1 MISKGLLLENWQVAL
16 LSDTLHDLELD
27 EELGSELQEI
37 LEKLDYHIVI
47 VRLQWE
53 LLSDEEKAEW
63 INMSIKERIDLIMRK
78 ESE

>member
-1 MISKGLLLENWQVAL
+1 MISEGLLLENWQVAL

-27 EELGSELQEI
+27 EELRPELQEI

-53 LLSDEEKAEW
+53 LLSDEEKVEW
-63 INMSIKERIDLIMRK
+63 INMSVKERIDLIMRK